1 MKNNKRFNV
10 YKGNKELNENTWE
23 MISSFLDLT
32 LGTIGVSSAGSLLYF
47 DKISGANINPT
58 VVGLATASS
67 ALILLESV
75 RMGFL
80 GKEQKRLLNYV
91 DDAKEDV
98 KKEEK
103 TYSK

>member
-1 MKNNKRFNV
+1 MKNNKRFRI
-10 YKGNKELNENTWE
+10 YKENKELNENTWE
-23 MISSFLDLT
+23 MINSFLDLT
-32 LGTIGVSSAGSLLYF
+32 LGMVGASCAGSFLHF
-47 DKISGANINPT
+47 DKISGADINPT

-80 GKEQKRLLNYV
+80 GKEQKKLLNYV
-91 DDAKEDV
+91 DDAKDDV

-103 TYSK
+103 AYRK

>member
-1 MKNNKRFNV
+1 MKNNKRFRI
-10 YKGNKELNENTWE
+10 YKENKELNENTWE
-23 MISSFLDLT
+23 MINSFLDLT
-32 LGTIGVSSAGSLLYF
+32 LGTVGASCAGSLLYF

-58 VVGLATASS
+58 ILGLATASS

-91 DDAKEDV
+91 DDAKE
-98 KKEEK
+98 KEK
-103 TYSK
+103 TYRK

>member
-1 MKNNKRFNV
+1 MKNNERLE
-10 YKGNKELNENTWE
+10 NKELKENTWE
-23 MISSFLDLT
+23 MINSFLDLT
-32 LGTIGVSSAGSLLYF
+32 LGTVGASCAGSLLYF

-80 GKEQKRLLNYV
+80 GKKHKRLLNYV
-91 DDAKEDV
+91 DDAKVNEN
-98 KKEEK
+98 KK
-103 TYSK
+103 TYRK

>member
-1 MKNNKRFNV
+1 MKNNKRFRI
-10 YKGNKELNENTWE
+10 YKENKELNENTWE
-23 MISSFLDLT
+23 MINSFLDLT
-32 LGTIGVSSAGSLLYF
+32 LGTVGASCAGSLLYF

-58 VVGLATASS
+58 VLGLATASS

-91 DDAKEDV
+91 DDAKE
-98 KKEEK
+98 KEK
-103 TYSK
+103 TYRK

>member
-1 MKNNKRFNV
+1 MKNNKRFRI
-10 YKGNKELNENTWE
+10 YKENKELNENTLE
-23 MISSFLDLT
+23 MINSFLDLT
-32 LGTIGVSSAGSLLYF
+32 LGMVGASCAGGFLHF
-47 DKISGANINPT
+47 DKISGADINPT

-80 GKEQKRLLNYV
+80 GKEQKKLLNYV
-91 DDAKEDV
+91 DDAKDDV

-103 TYSK
+103 AYRK

>member
-1 MKNNKRFNV
+1 
-10 YKGNKELNENTWE
+10 
-23 MISSFLDLT
+23 MINSFLDLT
-32 LGTIGVSSAGSLLYF
+32 LGMVGASCAGGFLHF
-47 DKISGANINPT
+47 DKISGADINPT

-80 GKEQKRLLNYV
+80 GKEQKKLLNYV
-91 DDAKEDV
+91 DDAKDDV

-103 TYSK
+103 AYRK